1 MQTVHEP
8 LEFGSLYFQKV
19 LQLQN
24 GARFVI
30 RKNIDIDVAG
40 IGEVI
45 ITLNA
50 AVKIQLG
57 VQVRTQFV
65 KEIFRV
71 RRNFVFRSFH
81 Y

>member
-1 MQTVHEP
+1 MQTVHESF
-8 LEFGSLYFQKV
+8 EFGSLYFQKV

-24 GARFVI
+24 GARFI
-30 RKNIDIDVAG
+30 ISKNVNINVAG
-40 IGEVI
+40 IGEII

-50 AVKIQLG
+50 AVKVQFGIQIG
-57 VQVRTQFV
+57 TQFV
-65 KEIFRV
+65 EEKFRI